1 MTLRVVVR
9 PDAKRDIREARKWYR
24 KISPLLADDFVAA
37 VGEAINSATERPAAY
52 QLVHR
57 SFRRVILRRFPY
69 SLFYDVMGDRLVIVA
84 VLHQARDPELLEER

>member
-1 MTLRVVVR
+1 MTLRAVIR
-9 PDAKRDIREARKWYR
+9 AEAKRDIREARKWYR

-37 VGEAINSATERPAAY
+37 VEEAINSAKERPAAY

-57 SFRRVILRRFPY
+57 SFRRVVLRRFPY
-69 SLFYDVMGDRLVIVA
+69 SLFYDLMGERLVVVA